1 VPAAL
6 GLSSGSAPV
15 HTAPAFTQLAALC
28 WRERPGG
35 GIEVLL
41 VTSSAGRWILPK
53 GWPMPHRPPHRAARI
68 ESWEEAGVAKGK
80 VGRKPVGDYI
90 SIKRTESGDDVPVL
104 HKVYAIRVRELVDD
118 FPEAGRRERI
128 WVPVEE
134 AAQMVDEEGLR
145 DLLLNFR

>member
-1 VPAAL
+1 MVINPLLPPDKPAAHVL
-6 GLSSGSAPV
+6 PRR
-15 HTAPAFTQLAALC
+15 TQLAALC
-28 WRERPGG
+28 WRMGETGR
-35 GIEVLL
+35 EVLL
-41 VTSSAGRWILPK
+41 VTSSSGRWILPK

-68 ESWEEAGVAKGK
+68 EAWEEAGVAKGK

-134 AAQMVDEEGLR
+134 AAKMVDEEGLR